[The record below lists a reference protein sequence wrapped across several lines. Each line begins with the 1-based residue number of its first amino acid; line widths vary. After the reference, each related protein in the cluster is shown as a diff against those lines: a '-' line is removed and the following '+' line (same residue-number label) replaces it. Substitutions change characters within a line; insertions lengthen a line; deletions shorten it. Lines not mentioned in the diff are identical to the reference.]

1 MTESVANPVAVE
13 KLESEVPSTNIK
25 APENYETPTSKHA
38 SLMLLYWSL
47 VVGPS
52 LDVGTWNLVLK
63 RIVGC
68 PLVIRFASR
77 QFTSADRS

>member
-1 MTESVANPVAVE
+1 
-13 KLESEVPSTNIK
+13 
-25 APENYETPTSKHA
+25 
-38 SLMLLYWSL
+38 MLYYWSL

-63 RIVGC
+63 RIVGG

-77 QFTSADRS
+77 QFTSADRFCFNSRGANKLFLKMES